1 MRRIPPR
8 MDFLS
13 EYFFQ
18 NKASLFPGV
27 LNNLYPIDLGNRSVL
42 GEVIYKSMI
51 WVCKMMWVE

>member
-1 MRRIPPR
+1 

-27 LNNLYPIDLGNRSVL
+27 LNNLYLIDLGNRSVRRSYL
-42 GEVIYKSMI
+42 QEQDMGL
-51 WVCKMMWVE
+51 